1 MFCIAVTEVYP
12 LMLSK
17 CPTFSHSPAA
27 CERFLCNAEVNLGLK
42 WTWRSEET
50 FKLLRES
57 LQMSVRLLK
66 QQRSPYIII
75 SRFSLSK
82 QHLSLSPLSSSV
94 VKSVTSTGQEG
105 SCSRF
110 SSCYCYSIEN
120 CVSLVLGQTG
130 ASSWKGPREE
140 DCSWVR
146 EQVAEKLLSART
158 YSSFASSLTACRQK
172 EMAVD

>member
-27 CERFLCNAEVNLGLK
+27 CERFLCNSEVNLGLK
-42 WTWRSEET
+42 RTWRSEET

-105 SCSRF
+105 SCSWF

-140 DCSWVR
+140 DCS
-146 EQVAEKLLSART
+146 
-158 YSSFASSLTACRQK
+158 
-172 EMAVD
+172 